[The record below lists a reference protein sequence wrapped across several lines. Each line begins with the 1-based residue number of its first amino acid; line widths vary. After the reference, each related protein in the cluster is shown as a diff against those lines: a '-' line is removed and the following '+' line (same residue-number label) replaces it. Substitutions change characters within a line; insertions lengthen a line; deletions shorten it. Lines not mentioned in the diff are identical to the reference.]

1 MRGEDESTE
10 VKLDAQF
17 RVNIHD
23 EEQFE
28 KFLHDF
34 SKSSGTS
41 YNKKNR
47 ADRTG
52 KKTVL
57 YGYRKCI
64 HNVQNLKKK
73 EDSSKE
79 MNKNENKTGKIREPG
94 KNTDCPA
101 ELNFSISAPCASISG
116 NKATDTHNLRNEY
129 PLEITLHYNHNHAIN
144 AADALRYRP
153 VSDETKK
160 LFTDLFDEDVS
171 PSSAYRRVLD
181 HLESEDDA
189 TADRHHVPDYE
200 WVFNF
205 HVKYIKFERN

>member
-10 VKLDAQF
+10 VKLDAKF

-94 KNTDCPA
+94 KNTDCPVK
-101 ELNFSISAPCASISG
+101 LQHIRSLCFY
-116 NKATDTHNLRNEY
+116 LR
-129 PLEITLHYNHNHAIN
+129 
-144 AADALRYRP
+144 
-153 VSDETKK
+153 
-160 LFTDLFDEDVS
+160 
-171 PSSAYRRVLD
+171 
-181 HLESEDDA
+181 
-189 TADRHHVPDYE
+189 
-200 WVFNF
+200 
-205 HVKYIKFERN
+205 